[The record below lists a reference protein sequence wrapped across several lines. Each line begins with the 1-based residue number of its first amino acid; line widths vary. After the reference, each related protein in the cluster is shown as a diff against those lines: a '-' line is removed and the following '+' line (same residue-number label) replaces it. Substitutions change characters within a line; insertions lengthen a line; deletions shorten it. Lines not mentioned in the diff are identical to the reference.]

1 MKNKLGKIV
10 ALSSALLFAGVVTA
24 QDTVRYREKVID
36 AESKDK
42 WPPLRHG
49 EFGIR
54 YMPTFSAF
62 DVRTSN
68 NDVVSGSVK
77 VSHGFGVILAGNFN
91 RHLGIQGEINYYQ
104 ASQSFK

>member
-24 QDTVRYREKVID
+24 QDTVRYREHVID

-42 WPPLRHG
+42 WPPLRNG

-54 YMPTFSAF
+54 YLPTFSAF
-62 DVRTSN
+62 DVRR
-68 NDVVSGSVK
+68 VSGEVVAGTVSM
-77 VSHGFGVILAGNFN
+77 SHGFGIMLAGNFN
-91 RHLGIQGEINYYQ
+91 RHVGISGEVNYYQ
-104 ASQSFK
+104 AQQS